1 MGWKI
6 EGENTLIEFRV
17 KKFWGLVKVRGKM
30 TMRLANFNLEGV
42 NPGNWSVYA
51 EIDPASVNTG
61 NARRDKHLK
70 TADFFEVERYP
81 LITFRSASIEQSD
94 ETHLSVK
101 GGLTI
106 RNITR
111 TVTLDVTL
119 IEESNIEAPQFR
131 AATTLLRRDFGL
143 NFNRMPI
150 GREVEISVQVKALNY
165 SAALHLAKSYES
177 RVGLN

>member
-101 GGLTI
+101 GGL
-106 RNITR
+106 
-111 TVTLDVTL
+111 L
-119 IEESNIEAPQFR
+119 F
-131 AATTLLRRDFGL
+131 
-143 NFNRMPI
+143 
-150 GREVEISVQVKALNY
+150 EI
-165 SAALHLAKSYES
+165 
-177 RVGLN
+177 